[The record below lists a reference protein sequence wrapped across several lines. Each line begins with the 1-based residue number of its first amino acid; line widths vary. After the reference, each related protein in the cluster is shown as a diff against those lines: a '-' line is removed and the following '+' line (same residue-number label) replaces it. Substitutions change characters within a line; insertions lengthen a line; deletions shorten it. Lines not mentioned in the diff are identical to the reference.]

1 MKTPKNLLQDRF
13 ADALAA
19 AYPDAP
25 VTARDLVVPAAKAEH
40 GDYQCNQALPLAKM
54 VGAKPRDV
62 AARIVEHLRIDDIC
76 LSPEIAGPGFINLRL
91 TPAFIGGEVGARA
104 ADPRLGVAAAEQ
116 PRTIIIDY
124 SSPNVAKPMH
134 VGHIRSTVIGDALT
148 RTLRFLGHRVIGDNH
163 IGDWGTQFGM
173 ILLGYKELAD
183 PAALQADPI
192 PELKRIYRTVNSRA
206 KSDEAY
212 KERAAQEVVK
222 LQAEDPE
229 QMRIWTEV
237 LALSRRVANEIY
249 GRLDV
254 RFDVWHGESF
264 YNAMLGEVVEELLEK
279 GIAREDQGA
288 VVVFFDGPD
297 DPPALADKPMIIRK
311 RDGAYLYS
319 TSDLAAIKYRH
330 EHWHPDDMIYVVDG
344 RQQDHFRQVFAT
356 ARKWG
361 YTHSR
366 YEHVWFGTIQGP
378 DGKPFKTRD
387 GDPPELGDLLDEAE
401 ERALAIVADKQ
412 PDLPVEQQRE
422 VARVVG
428 LGAVK
433 YSDLAQARTSDYMF
447 SWDRML
453 AMQGN
458 TAPYMQYAYV
468 RICSIL
474 EKSGVDPETLNGPV
488 MLAQPAELA
497 LAKVLLRFGDAL
509 DESAAV
515 YRPNVLTSYLF
526 DVASAFS
533 GFYEQCPVVSAEWP
547 QRVSRL
553 TLCRLVARTLKQGLD
568 LLGIETL
575 PRM

>member
-1 MKTPKNLLQDRF
+1 MKTPKNLLNQRF
-13 ADALAA
+13 SEALTAA
-19 AYPDAP
+19 WPAAP
-25 VTARDLVVPAAKAEH
+25 PVSGDLVVPAAKPEH
-40 GDYQCNQALPLAKM
+40 GDYQCNSALALARQ

-62 AARIVEHLRIDDIC
+62 AARIVEHLRVDDVC
-76 LSPEIAGPGFINLRL
+76 EPPEIAGPGFINLRL
-91 TPAFIGGEVGARA
+91 TASFAGSEVGARA
-104 ADPRLGVAAAEQ
+104 ADARLGVATADP
-116 PRTIIIDY
+116 PRTIVLDY

-134 VGHIRSTVIGDALT
+134 VGHIRSTVIGDALA
-148 RTLRFLGHRVIGDNH
+148 RTLRFLGHRVIADNH

-173 ILLGYKELAD
+173 ILLGYKELGDA
-183 PAALQADPI
+183 AALQADPI
-192 PELKRIYRTVNSRA
+192 AELKRIYRAVNTRA
-206 KSDEAY
+206 KTDEAY
-212 KERAAQEVVK
+212 RERAAAEVVK
-222 LQAEDPE
+222 LQAEDPT

-237 LALSRRVANEIY
+237 LALSRRVAEEIY
-249 GRLDV
+249 ARLDV

-264 YNAMLGEVVEELLEK
+264 YNAMLAAVVDELLGK

-297 DPPALADKPMIIRK
+297 DPPALSDKPMIVRK

-319 TSDLAAIKYRH
+319 TSDLAAIQYRH
-330 EHWHPDDMIYVVDG
+330 EHWRPDDMLYVVDG

-366 YEHVWFGTIQGP
+366 YEHIWFGTIQGP
-378 DGKPFKTRD
+378 DGKPFKTRE

-401 ERALAIVADKQ
+401 ERALAIVAEKQ
-412 PDLPVEQQRE
+412 PDLAPERQRE

-433 YSDLAQARTSDYMF
+433 YSDLAQARTSDYVF

-468 RICSIL
+468 RIRSIID
-474 EKSGVDPETLNGPV
+474 KAGVDPSTLHGPV
-488 MLAQPAELA
+488 TLEQPAELT
-497 LAKVLLRFGDAL
+497 LARLLLRFGDAL
-509 DESAAV
+509 EDTAAT
-515 YRPNVLTSYLF
+515 YRPNVLTSYLY

-533 GFYEQCPVVSAEWP
+533 TFYEQCPVVSADEP
-547 QRVSRL
+547 HRTSRL
-553 TLCRLVARTLKQGLD
+553 VLCRLVARTLEQGLD
-568 LLGIETL
+568 LLGIQTL